1 MKKNF
6 VIFSMLLIILL
17 LVSWN
22 TSIAADFVLHLGHSA
37 AVDNPRNIVAQ
48 QYADWVYEQTGGRV
62 QINLHPAESIG
73 SDREMIESVTMGTLD
88 MVIAALGAMA
98 IYDDRINAFS
108 LPFLFRNMEEVEAIL
123 GGPYGE
129 IFAEKVSKDNK
140 FKVLGY
146 FDNGFRFITNSR
158 RPINEPNDLKGLKIR
173 TPEDDMTIA
182 IFTALDAKPSPLAF
196 SELYLALSQG
206 VFDGQENPPVNI
218 YFNRFYEVQKY
229 LSKSGHKYDMCPVI
243 IGDATWNKLPSD
255 IQKIVKE
262 GAEKFGKLH
271 REINTN
277 LNNELLDKLREEGME
292 INEVDK
298 EKFEKATEGIY
309 DQFRETYGVEIIDD
323 LQAALK
329 ALRK

>member
-1 MKKNF
+1 VQIGGQHTNDK
-6 VIFSMLLIILL
+6 ILRK
-17 LVSWN
+17 S
-22 TSIAADFVLHLGHSA
+22 ARGHTYKQ
-37 AVDNPRNIVAQ
+37 AVD
-48 QYADWVYEQTGGRV
+48 
-62 QINLHPAESIG
+62 
-73 SDREMIESVTMGTLD
+73 GT
-88 MVIAALGAMA
+88 
-98 IYDDRINAFS
+98 N
-108 LPFLFRNMEEVEAIL
+108 FLKMN
-123 GGPYGE
+123 G
-129 IFAEKVSKDNK
+129 
-140 FKVLGY
+140 FKVVHHYMTALPY
-146 FDNGFRFITNSR
+146 A
-158 RPINEPNDLKGLKIR
+158 